1 ATTMTTPLF
10 NVGDRIYGKVKP
22 IDPIASLGVIKSV
35 QEGAD
40 GRRYRIAY
48 EGYGEKD
55 GHFVEPYNAAYQIFD
70 ANIVEG
76 VRRKRA
82 EQFKHSLEVGCDYF
96 GDTERPRISNEE
108 SFAVGDEVSCLWVD
122 NNSVYKANIID
133 LEVSDGD
140 FRYKVHFPKFGRHW
154 DQWVEAQEVPFLLS
168 RTKKKLE
175 EIAKRNK
182 ALAKSKPIATG
193 DLAKQKSDKEGDMGD
208 KENAS
213 RKRKRRTG
221 QFEDDVE
228 DGNNNNEDGGGERDE
243 VAPRKIR
250 KRTMD
255 LRENMTEG
263 RGGYRGSSLMGEASI
278 YLLFINREEEGQKN
292 SKELKRKRKGKAA
305 ISMWMMWPVEL
316 KKMEGGPEDEED
328 EEHSEEVI
336 IDGTPTEYNPEEM
349 EIIRC
354 RAVDEIPALFDRT
367 KASSDEI
374 SKEDKI
380 RDCLMWSRPKDCQL
394 DLSPLRRRF
403 RSSSWLELLNST
415 RSTNSQS
422 SEFPFGRKPD
432 HDREQEEFSK
442 EEIECFIRE
451 MVRPETSKNFYR
463 MRMGSFAERTTS
475 ELVHYH
481 YHMNRAI
488 IPEESELYH
497 KLKEQQRRLEA
508 IERNLM
514 GTIESRF
521 RPDDWKESKMRITA
535 PLRSIVEYSNDD
547 ERHSDEVEDDNMA
560 NQEAFLNEDVEER
573 TVMDLTNVK
582 KQELIENSAKHL
594 NETTMNASIAAPHEN
609 IDSDHASSSSHRE
622 NNFNILPDVEELSVK
637 REANENRSDE
647 QEIDEGGEEVGSGG
661 GTEPID
667 QSKPVRERSG
677 LRKRTKLAAYLGS
690 IGFFDYQE
698 DLPHNSRQHTPLSES
713 GIASGSFE
721 VPREP
726 VPKPATR
733 EEHKTLMKKKKGRNG
748 KGSSFTTK
756 AIKIED
762 RECSPMSEVSITDIA
777 TQSLVKKEA
786 DHNSRS
792 ASRTKRFDDEE
803 FDFVVPSTPSSLP
816 RSSSLVS
823 SASGTLSNSQTES
836 LIGQSDRNVG
846 DGGVKNGPYREV
858 ADTLLREV
866 FERAEKAEK
875 RAEDAE
881 RENDELKKKITA
893 MQRTMKLGVRLV
905 TRMAD
910 HPDRLD
916 DVEAMMTNLLA
927 KWNNQTAVE
936 EN

>member
-1 ATTMTTPLF
+1 MTTPLF

-140 FRYKVHFPKFGRHW
+140 FRYKVHFPNKKYKWTNFTKFGRHW

-243 VAPRKIR
+243 AVYKQRGR
-250 KRTMD
+250 RTEEFE
-255 LRENMTEG
+255 RVEEETEG
-263 RGGYRGSSLMGEASI
+263 KGGN
-278 YLLFINREEEGQKN
+278 FDVDD
-292 SKELKRKRKGKAA
+292 
-305 ISMWMMWPVEL
+305 PVEL

-328 EEHSEEVI
+328 EEHSEE
-336 IDGTPTEYNPEEM
+336 YNPEEM

-354 RAVDEIPALFDRT
+354 RAVDEIPALFERT

-609 IDSDHASSSSHRE
+609 IDSDHASSSSHH
-622 NNFNILPDVEELSVK
+622 VEELSVK

-677 LRKRTKLAAYLGS
+677 LRKRT
-690 IGFFDYQE
+690 E

-927 KWNNQTAVE
+927 KWNNQTAVLGRCRCQ
-936 EN
+936 NK